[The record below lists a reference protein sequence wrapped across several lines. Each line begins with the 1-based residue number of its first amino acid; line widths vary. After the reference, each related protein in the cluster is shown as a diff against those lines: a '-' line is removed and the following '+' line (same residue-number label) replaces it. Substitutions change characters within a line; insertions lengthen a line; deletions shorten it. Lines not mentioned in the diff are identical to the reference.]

1 MHLAQRLDEL
11 ARRKA
16 EEEAA
21 AEEEEFYESNVE
33 VQEDSQDRRELQR
46 DSHRENG
53 YRGNVGMVPR
63 MSERRK
69 GNDDIEEEA
78 VEEGGEDE
86 EDIEDEEI
94 EDEEIEDEEIE
105 DSMPGNISS
114 FFSSCSRILNIYVF
128 QYVLD
133 LSIA

>member
-21 AEEEEFYESNVE
+21 AEAAEEEEFYESDVE
-33 VQEDSQDRRELQR
+33 VQEDNQDRRQLQR

-53 YRGNVGMVPR
+53 YRGNGGTVPR
-63 MSERRK
+63 MSERRDEN

-78 VEEGGEDE
+78 VEEEGEDE
-86 EDIEDEEI
+86 EDI

-114 FFSSCSRILNIYVF
+114 FFFLQPY
-128 QYVLD
+128 
-133 LSIA
+133 